1 MYHCH
6 FSQHEDDGMMGQFV
20 VTGTPLGNANYTPST
35 KFKLYPNP
43 VDSKL
48 YINLNDPLAE
58 IYYITIT
65 TIEGRVVMMM
75 PQPQWENGI
84 DVSNL
89 SSGVYILQMMDK
101 ATKSTTSKKF
111 IKN

>member
-1 MYHCH
+1 
-6 FSQHEDDGMMGQFV
+6 
-20 VTGTPLGNANYTPST
+20 
-35 KFKLYPNP
+35 

-48 YINLNDPLAE
+48 YINLVDPLAE

-65 TIEGRVVMMM
+65 TAEGRVVMMM
-75 PQPQWENGI
+75 PQPQWQNGI

-89 SSGVYILQMMDK
+89 AAGVYVLQMMDK
-101 ATKSTTSKKF
+101 ATKSTTIKKF